1 MMTILLNIAK
11 KRSWVIWL
19 AAIVSLALM
28 TLASMG
34 RLFWKALRVGPVPT
48 FAEVHGQYRRTD
60 AVLLDRHGEVL
71 HRLRIDQRG
80 RRLTWT
86 PLEAISPALVTAVV
100 QAEDRRFN
108 QHGGVDCQ
116 ALAAVALRGAQAG
129 SWRGASIFTMQ
140 LASRLAPQIEPRRHR
155 RTLEQKFQQI
165 RMAIE
170 LEKRWSKA
178 EILEAYLNLV
188 TFRGE
193 LQGIAA
199 ASLGLFGKQPHG
211 LSPPE
216 SLILAALLR
225 SPNARPKDIANRAV
239 WLARSLNW
247 EIIPTTLEG
256 LVNESTRGPYRM
268 PPEAAWAPHLARL
281 FLRPSPAPR
290 EADLVVTCTLDGP
303 LQRFA
308 NETLRRHLL
317 EVRSRHVNDG
327 AVLVVDNSSG
337 AVLAYVGSTGDLS
350 DAPQVDGI
358 QAQRQAGSILKPF
371 LYGLAFELRLM
382 TPASLLNDSSLEM
395 GFPNGIYRPENYDRE
410 FRGLV
415 TVRTALASSLNI
427 PAVKTLNLVGVE
439 LFVRELGLLGF
450 RDLKAADHYGPS
462 LALGAADVTLWD
474 LVNAYRALANGGLWC
489 PARLIPHG
497 TAIRKGWEAGD
508 SNRMGDYLPL
518 TEPGGSAPRRVFSPE
533 VAFLLGNI
541 LSDRESRS
549 GTFSLESPLAT
560 RFWTAVKTGT
570 SKDMR
575 DNWCI
580 GYSRHYTVG
589 VWVGNFSGE
598 PMWNVLGITGAA
610 PIWVEIMNWLP
621 RNQSSRPPSPPETLV
636 SRKTD
641 LPDLGHSREE
651 WYLPGTESEVAL
663 AASVGVP
670 ARIISPT
677 DGEVMAW
684 DPDIP
689 TDQQKVVLES
699 RPRSNQLRWE
709 LDGAELSGAEA
720 IQFWTPQP
728 GMHSLRLLTA
738 SGETVDTVRFVVR
751 GKVAAPSP
759 HQ

>member
-19 AAIVSLALM
+19 AAIVSLVLM

-34 RLFWKALRVGPVPT
+34 RLFWKPLRVGPVPT
-48 FAEVHGQYRRTD
+48 FAEVRGQHRRTD

-71 HRLRIDQRG
+71 HRLRIDPRG
-80 RRLTWT
+80 RRLAWT

-108 QHGGVDCQ
+108 QHGGVDWQ

-129 SWRGASIFTMQ
+129 SWRGASTLTMQ
-140 LASRLAPQIEPRRHR
+140 LASRLDPQLEPRRRR

-211 LSPPE
+211 LSPLE
-216 SLILAALLR
+216 SLILAVLLR
-225 SPNARPKDIANRAV
+225 SPNARPKNIASRAV
-239 WLARSLNW
+239 GLARSLNW
-247 EIIPTTLEG
+247 EIIPTTIEG

-268 PPEAAWAPHLARL
+268 PLEAAWAPH
-281 FLRPSPAPR
+281 
-290 EADLVVTCTLDGP
+290 
-303 LQRFA
+303 
-308 NETLRRHLL
+308 
-317 EVRSRHVNDG
+317 
-327 AVLVVDNSSG
+327 
-337 AVLAYVGSTGDLS
+337 
-350 DAPQVDGI
+350 
-358 QAQRQAGSILKPF
+358 
-371 LYGLAFELRLM
+371 
-382 TPASLLNDSSLEM
+382 
-395 GFPNGIYRPENYDRE
+395 
-410 FRGLV
+410 
-415 TVRTALASSLNI
+415 LASSLNI

-439 LFVRELGLLGF
+439 PFVRELRLLGF
-450 RDLKAADHYGPS
+450 RDLKAADYYGPS
-462 LALGAADVTLWD
+462 SALGAADV
-474 LVNAYRALANGGLWC
+474 
-489 PARLIPHG
+489 
-497 TAIRKGWEAGD
+497 
-508 SNRMGDYLPL
+508 
-518 TEPGGSAPRRVFSPE
+518 
-533 VAFLLGNI
+533 AFLLGDI

-575 DNWCI
+575 DNWCV
-580 GYSRHYTVG
+580 GYSSRYTVG

-610 PIWVEIMNWLP
+610 PIWVEIMNWLH
-621 RNQSSRPPSPPETLV
+621 RNQSSRQPSPPE
-636 SRKTD
+636 
-641 LPDLGHSREE
+641 
-651 WYLPGTESEVAL
+651 
-663 AASVGVP
+663 
-670 ARIISPT
+670 
-677 DGEVMAW
+677 
-684 DPDIP
+684 
-689 TDQQKVVLES
+689 
-699 RPRSNQLRWE
+699 
-709 LDGAELSGAEA
+709 A
-720 IQFWTPQP
+720 IQFRTPQP

-751 GKVAAPSP
+751 GKVETLST